1 MEPNYTTRILNYAVQ
16 TCGFYPLRPFQ
27 LALFDLQLNKAK
39 STMLNMSCLVKLDNS
54 IDLERLAK
62 AINDAV
68 NNYDILHCR
77 FMFHPGTNDLC
88 QRFDGEIFPVKIEK
102 ISDEE
107 FEIRRKNLIEPYQLV
122 DAPLYRT
129 KLFETPTAK
138 YFYADFHHSITD
150 GIGVAVVLI
159 YEIDLRYQGKI
170 PKRTPLQYS
179 DLISQELLTSPEE
192 LVEGNNYWREMFKGF
207 DEKKHLPPADVE
219 KTDFAREE
227 IVYYVFKNITS
238 KYFKGKSRNENNFFL
253 AANMIAMAKSS
264 NSKKVIISWLHSGR
278 NTRQEYR
285 ILGMMI
291 EQYPISWDFDENMT
305 VGEFLDGLDEKI
317 NFGMKYRRSLSA
329 FYSESMFA
337 DCVTFIFQK
346 GVVNLHENN
355 IVIGGKPT
363 EYIELPAEESYPR
376 DNSLTFEFHAE
387 NSGIYSLEIAY
398 VTTKYSEKF
407 MQNFAESIDEIIL
420 NLKDE
425 NKKLGEIL

>member
-39 STMLNMSCLVKLDNS
+39 STMLNMSYLLKLDNS
-54 IDLERLAK
+54 IDLEHLAK
-62 AINDAV
+62 AINDTLD
-68 NNYDILHCR
+68 NYDIFRCR

-107 FEIRRKNLIEPYQLV
+107 LELRKENLAQPY
-122 DAPLYRT
+122 PLANSPLCRMNI
-129 KLFETPTAK
+129 FETPTAK
-138 YFYADFHHSITD
+138 YLYMDFHHSITD
-150 GIGVAVVLI
+150 GIGVGVNFLH
-159 YEIDLRYQGKI
+159 EIDLRYQGKP
-170 PKRTPLQYS
+170 PKRAPLQYA
-179 DLISQELLTSPEE
+179 DLITKELLISPEE
-192 LVEGNNYWREMFKGF
+192 LTAGNNYWRDMFKDF

-219 KTDFAREE
+219 KTDFARED
-227 IVYYVFKNITS
+227 VVTYFFKNITS

-253 AANMIAMAKSS
+253 AANMIAMAKSTG
-264 NSKKVIISWLHSGR
+264 SKKVIISWLHSGR
-278 NTRQEYR
+278 ITRQEYR
-285 ILGMMI
+285 IVGMMI

-305 VGEFLDGLDEKI
+305 VEEFLNGLDEKI
-317 NFGMKYRRSLSA
+317 NFGMKYRRSLET
-329 FYSESMFA
+329 FYSEEMFA

-355 IVIGGKPT
+355 IIIGGKPT
-363 EYIELPAEESYPR
+363 EFVELPAEESYPR

-420 NLKDE
+420 DLQDE